1 MLKPNTTLTDHPHTE
16 SASGLQASLLA
27 SVSTPLGLRVWIKRL
42 AWLLVGIPIFFMFLP
57 WQQNVTALGKVT
69 AYSPSERVQTID
81 APVSGVIYRWH
92 VQENTQVKEGDLLLE
107 ISDTDPNFKQRLEA
121 QRDNLQSKLTAKQDE
136 LRAYELQKQN
146 LTAARDAKISAAQ
159 YKLDVANQ
167 KIRSSM
173 EAVNSAQATLDAA
186 NLQETRLKRLFNDG
200 LVSKRDLEVAE
211 RDHII
216 ASRNFN
222 SAQAQLQSAKA
233 EASSAGAE
241 IQQIRSDTQAYL
253 DSTTAVINKIRG
265 ETADTEN
272 SLHSSEITLARQNMQ
287 RIVAPRAGT
296 IFRLPVNSESQIIKQ
311 GDPLLIIVPHT
322 SQRAVELWVDG
333 RDAPLITS
341 KSSVRLEFEGWPA
354 IQVPGW
360 AQVGVGTF
368 EGEIA
373 FVDPTDNGSGNFR
386 IMVVHKPGSPAWPS
400 PRFLRQGISAKGWV
414 LLQRVTIGYELWRLL
429 NGFPPRI
436 PPEPVPLNAA
446 SGGKA

>member
-1 MLKPNTTLTDHPHTE
+1 MHDQLQMTL
-16 SASGLQASLLA
+16 LR
-27 SVSTPLGLRVWIKRL
+27 SVQTPYRLRTWIKRL
-42 AWLLVGIPIFFMFLP
+42 AWLLVGLPAFFMFLP

-81 APVSGVIYRWH
+81 APVNGLIYRWH
-92 VQENTQVKEGDLLLE
+92 VQEGTQVKEGDLLLE

-121 QRDNLQSKLTAKQDE
+121 QRDNLQSKLGAKQDE

-167 KIRSSM
+167 KIRSSQ
-173 EAVNSAQATLDAA
+173 EAVNAAQATLDTAS
-186 NLQETRLKRLFNDG
+186 LQVQRLQRLFGDG

-216 ASRNFN
+216 ASRNLS
-222 SAQAQLQSAKA
+222 SAQAQWQSAKA
-233 EASSAGAE
+233 EASSAAAD
-241 IQQIRSDTQAYL
+241 IQQTRSDTQAYL

-265 ETADTEN
+265 ETADSEN
-272 SLHSSEITLARQNMQ
+272 SLHSSEISLARQNMQ
-287 RIVAPRAGT
+287 RIVAPRDGT
-296 IFRLPVNSESQIIKQ
+296 IFRLPVNSQSQIIKQ
-311 GDPLLIIVPHT
+311 GDPLLVIVPHT

-333 RDAPLITS
+333 RDAPLITNR
-341 KSSVRLEFEGWPA
+341 SSVRLEFEGWPA

-368 EGEIA
+368 EGEIS
-373 FVDPTDNGSGNFR
+373 FVDPTDNGSGHFR
-386 IMVVHKPGSPAWPS
+386 IMVVHKPGTPEWPS
-400 PRFLRQGISAKGWV
+400 ARFLRQGISAKGWV
-414 LLQRVTIGYELWRLL
+414 LLERVTIGYELWRLL

-436 PPEPVPLNAA
+436 PPEPVPVHQA
-446 SGGKA
+446 GGKPA

>member
-1 MLKPNTTLTDHPHTE
+1 MHNKLQDTLLRRVQTP
-16 SASGLQASLLA
+16 ASL
-27 SVSTPLGLRVWIKRL
+27 RRWIRRM
-42 AWLLVGIPIFFMFLP
+42 AWLLLVLPTLFLLLP

-81 APVSGVIYRWH
+81 APVSGVIYRWN
-92 VQENTQVKEGDLLLE
+92 VQEGKQVKEGDLLLE

-121 QRDNLQSKLTAKQDE
+121 QRDNLQSKLGAKQDE

-167 KIRSSM
+167 KIRSSQ
-173 EAVNSAQATLDAA
+173 EAVNAAQATLDAA
-186 NLQETRLKRLFNDG
+186 SLQVTRLQRLFADG

-216 ASRNFN
+216 ASRSLN
-222 SAQAQLQSAKA
+222 SAQAQWQSAKA
-233 EASSAGAE
+233 EASSAAAD
-241 IQQIRSDTQAYL
+241 IKQIGSDTQAYL
-253 DSTTAVINKIRG
+253 DSTTAVINKIKG
-265 ETADTEN
+265 EMADSEN
-272 SLHSSEITLARQNMQ
+272 SLHNSEISLARQNMQ
-287 RIVAPRAGT
+287 KVMAPRDGT

-311 GDPLLIIVPHT
+311 GDPLLVIVPHT

-333 RDAPLITS
+333 RDAPLITRHS
-341 KSSVRLEFEGWPA
+341 VVRLEFEGWPA

-373 FVDPTDNGSGNFR
+373 FVDPTDNGSGHFR
-386 IMVVHKPGSPAWPS
+386 IMVVHKAGTPEWPS

-414 LLQRVTIGYELWRLL
+414 LLEKVTIGYELWRLL

-436 PPEPVPLNAA
+436 PPEPTPLNTG
-446 SGGKA
+446 GGKPA

>member
-1 MLKPNTTLTDHPHTE
+1 MHNKLQDTLLRRVQTP
-16 SASGLQASLLA
+16 ASL
-27 SVSTPLGLRVWIKRL
+27 RRWIRRM
-42 AWLLVGIPIFFMFLP
+42 AWLLLVLPALFLLLP

-81 APVSGVIYRWH
+81 APVSGVIYRWN
-92 VQENTQVKEGDLLLE
+92 VQEGKQVKEGDLLLE

-121 QRDNLQSKLTAKQDE
+121 QRDNLQSKLGAKQDE

-167 KIRSSM
+167 KIRSSQ
-173 EAVNSAQATLDAA
+173 EAVNAAQATLDAA
-186 NLQETRLKRLFNDG
+186 SLQVTRLQRLFADG

-216 ASRNFN
+216 ASRSLN
-222 SAQAQLQSAKA
+222 SAQAQWQSAKA
-233 EASSAGAE
+233 EASSAGAD
-241 IQQIRSDTQAYL
+241 IKQIGSDTQAYL
-253 DSTTAVINKIRG
+253 DSTTAVINKIKG
-265 ETADTEN
+265 EMADSEN
-272 SLHSSEITLARQNMQ
+272 SLHNSEISLARQNMQ
-287 RIVAPRAGT
+287 KVMAPRDGT

-311 GDPLLIIVPHT
+311 GDPLLVIVPHT

-333 RDAPLITS
+333 RDAPLITRHS
-341 KSSVRLEFEGWPA
+341 VVRLEFEGWPA

-373 FVDPTDNGSGNFR
+373 FVDPTDNGSGHFR
-386 IMVVHKPGSPAWPS
+386 IMVVHKAGTPEWPS

-414 LLQRVTIGYELWRLL
+414 LLEKVTIGYELWRLL

-436 PPEPVPLNAA
+436 PPEPTPLNTG
-446 SGGKA
+446 GGKPA